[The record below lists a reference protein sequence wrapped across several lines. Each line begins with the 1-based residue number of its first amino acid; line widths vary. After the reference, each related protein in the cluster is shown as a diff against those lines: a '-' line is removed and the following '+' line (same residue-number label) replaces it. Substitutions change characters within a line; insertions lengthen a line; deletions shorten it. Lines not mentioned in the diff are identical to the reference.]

1 MAGAYDRYDPLS
13 GNYIPADYKKTAEES
28 AAAASATSKDSFDV
42 TIKLPLTRSNM
53 SFSFW
58 FNYLYQD
65 KDTLL
70 ISEGPRSPI
79 VTHGFDVPNLTK
91 GVQNLV
97 LTAGFKS
104 YGVKFTLD
112 PTSIQE
118 DVVILESLTANFANP
133 QIVYTGTSTS
143 VSINTSDF
151 APRWVKVRSR
161 DKWLTQNN
169 TEVIA
174 IGPDAGGSVTP
185 KNADPDTS
193 TPPSAPTGVSVIGTL
208 DANDKSGF
216 SGTVTASW
224 LANTDTNTSGYV
236 IRWST
241 QNPDT
246 VTNPVWEYGQVDG
259 RTTTTF
265 TVSGLLPNTLYYYQV
280 TSKSP
285 YNAISWA
292 SPQSGTFGPIV
303 DTNAPADVF
312 AQLRSVL
319 SIGGKTADLF
329 KIGTGIAQSI
339 NTSTT
344 ITPSQT
350 AGTYSGII
358 LNKST
363 TNFGHNYWLNT
374 GQFRVGSGTAFLYW
388 DGSDLY
394 TTGKINAT
402 GGQFSS
408 GDVQLNG
415 GTLFAGASPNSG
427 ARMRF
432 NSSGIFAYNASNV
445 QTVAITQ
452 SDGKIDAR
460 QGYIGGW
467 TINASDQTTGTI
479 SKNGTI
485 LDSSGNITL
494 GDVTGTLPSIVRL
507 SSTDTYRIWVGSQ
520 SSSTA
525 AFKVHSNGTLY
536 ATGAEISGNITAN
549 SLAIGTTYNGTS
561 LTDIKNNSDKGAS
574 AIQPDGTTTGSIQ
587 VDATTRRINKIL
599 ASQGMPVMTGGTN
612 PVILDHTGLRM
623 LSSDGVNP
631 SILLNASNGT
641 AIFRGTV
648 YAAAGQ
654 FSGLITSASIN
665 VTGEDFTSSV
675 TNNEDG
681 GPSTI
686 VSTVRNAFS
695 TLYTRA
701 GIPSLGVNAISFISA
716 NSGGWV
722 SSCYPF
728 TDNAVDLGIKS
739 GTGYSTYRWR
749 NLRLTG
755 SAYFGGTGSTNSTDL
770 VATGGAVTKIFSDGS
785 IYANSLNA
793 NSPGTSTGGS
803 LVQNASG
810 YLRVAS
816 SSKRFKENI
825 VEISKLGYLDAAMQ
839 IKPVNFSYIGEGE
852 TISGLIAEDLNE
864 IDKFKGVVNYD
875 IDGLP
880 SSIAYDRMASLL
892 VLAIK
897 EIKDKLDGIEQRLDA
912 LEG

>member
-13 GNYIPADYKKTAEES
+13 GAYTPADLKKTAEES
-28 AAAASATSKDSFDV
+28 AAAASTKSNNSFDV
-42 TIKLPLTRSNM
+42 TIKMPLTRSNM

-65 KDTLL
+65 PDTLL
-70 ISEGPRSPI
+70 INEGPRSPV

-91 GVQNLV
+91 GVQNLT

-118 DVVILESLTANFANP
+118 DIVIFESLTSDFA
-133 QIVYTGTSTS
+133 QQTIVYVGTSTN

-151 APRWVKVRSR
+151 APRWIKVRSR

-169 TEVIA
+169 TDVIA
-174 IGPDAGGSVTP
+174 IGPDAGGSVIP

-193 TPPSAPTGVSVIGTL
+193 TPPSAPTGVSVIGTI

-216 SGTVTASW
+216 SGKITASW
-224 LANTDTNTSGYV
+224 LANSDTNTSGYV

-241 QNPDT
+241 QNPST

-259 RTTTTF
+259 KATTTF

-292 SPQSGTFGPIV
+292 NPQSGTFGPIV
-303 DTNAPADVF
+303 DSNAPSDVF

-374 GQFRVGSGTAFLYW
+374 GQFRVGSASSFLYW
-388 DGSDLY
+388 DGSDVY

-415 GTLFAGASPNSG
+415 GTLFAGASPSSG

-467 TINASDQTTGTI
+467 TINASDQTTGSI
-479 SKNGTI
+479 SKGGTI

-494 GDVTGTLPSIVRL
+494 GDATGTLPSIIRL

-525 AFKVHSNGTLY
+525 PFKVDYNGKLY
-536 ATGAEISGNITAN
+536 ATGAQISGDITAN

-574 AIQPDGTTTGSIQ
+574 AVQPSTNIE
-587 VDATTRRINKIL
+587 VDLTTRAIKKII
-599 ASQGMPVMTGGTN
+599 ASSGMPITN
-612 PVILDHTGLRM
+612 NGSYPVVLDNSGLRM
-623 LSSDGVNP
+623 LKPGS
-631 SILLNASNGT
+631 T
-641 AIFRGTV
+641 TEYTV
-648 YAAAGQ
+648 Y
-654 FSGLITSASIN
+654 I
-665 VTGEDFTSSV
+665 DSS
-675 TNNEDG
+675 
-681 GPSTI
+681 
-686 VSTVRNAFS
+686 
-695 TLYTRA
+695 
-701 GIPSLGVNAISFISA
+701 
-716 NSGGWV
+716 
-722 SSCYPF
+722 
-728 TDNAVDLGIKS
+728 
-739 GTGYSTYRWR
+739 
-749 NLRLTG
+749 TG
-755 SAYFGGTGSTNSTDL
+755 SAVFKGDITG
-770 VATGGAVTKIFSDGS
+770 ATGTFSGPIRSNIPGPGETPDSSYFDSQGSLGGVSSGLVIGAIGFKNTDVGGWTSHCYPYMPGSPNIDLGTTRFRWNDVRISGSVMVGHGGSDTVGLASGPKIRLYPTGPIYADTLGTTTRAPASGVTLVQDTAGYIKVYVAASSRKYKDNIQYQDTESVYNLIKELSPVTFNYKPEFSD
-785 IYANSLNA
+785 L
-793 NSPGTSTGGS
+793 P
-803 LVQNASG
+803 
-810 YLRVAS
+810 
-816 SSKRFKENI
+816 E
-825 VEISKLGYLDAAMQ
+825 
-839 IKPVNFSYIGEGE
+839 E
-852 TISGLIAEDLNE
+852 THFGLIAEEVHDIQPNNDLV
-864 IDKFKGVVNYD
+864 IYK
-875 IDGLP
+875 
-880 SSIAYDRMASLL
+880 
-892 VLAIK
+892 
-897 EIKDKLDGIEQRLDA
+897 DGIPDSVGYEKIPIYLVGAFKEMANKIDMLQARLDA

>member
-13 GNYIPADYKKTAEES
+13 GAYTPADLKKTAEES
-28 AAAASATSKDSFDV
+28 AAAASTKSNNSFDV
-42 TIKLPLTRSNM
+42 TIKMPLTRSNM

-65 KDTLL
+65 PDTLL
-70 ISEGPRSPI
+70 INEGPRSPV

-91 GVQNLV
+91 GVQNLT

-118 DVVILESLTANFANP
+118 DIVIFESLTSDFA
-133 QIVYTGTSTS
+133 QQTIVYVGTSTN

-169 TEVIA
+169 TDVIA
-174 IGPDAGGSVTP
+174 IGPDAGGSVIP

-193 TPPSAPTGVSVIGTL
+193 TPPSAPTGVSVVGTL

-216 SGTVTASW
+216 SGKVTASW
-224 LANTDTNTSGYV
+224 LANSDTNTSGYV

-241 QNPDT
+241 QNPAT

-259 RTTTTF
+259 KNTTTF
-265 TVSGLLPNTLYYYQV
+265 TASGLLPNTLYYYQV

-303 DTNAPADVF
+303 DANAPADVF

-329 KIGTGIAQSI
+329 KIGTGISQSI

-374 GQFRVGSGTAFLYW
+374 GQFRVGSDTSFLYW
-388 DGSDLY
+388 DGSNVY

-402 GGQFSS
+402 GGQFSA

-415 GTLFAGASPNSG
+415 GTLFAGASPTSG
-427 ARMRF
+427 ARLRF
-432 NSSGIFAYNASNV
+432 NSSGIFAYNSSNV

-525 AFKVHSNGTLY
+525 KFKVHSDGTLY
-536 ATGAEISGNITAN
+536 ATGVQISGDITAN

-561 LTDIKNNSDKGAS
+561 LTDIKNNSDKGAT
-574 AIQPDGTTTGSIQ
+574 AVQEGNG
-587 VDATTRRINKIL
+587 VEVNATTKRISKII
-599 ASQGMPVMTGGTN
+599 ASANLPITSGGTN
-612 PVILDHTGLRM
+612 PVVLDNNGLRM
-623 LSSDGVNP
+623 LKPGSTTEYTVW
-631 SILLNASNGT
+631 INANNGDALFAGRLVAATGTIGKVTFGT
-641 AIFRGTV
+641 AGTSD
-648 YAAAGQ
+648 YFETG
-654 FSGLITSASIN
+654 SGL
-665 VTGEDFTSSV
+665 
-675 TNNEDG
+675 G
-681 GPSTI
+681 G
-686 VSTVRNAFS
+686 
-695 TLYTRA
+695 LGGG
-701 GIPSLGVNAISFISA
+701 GIAI
-716 NSGGWV
+716 GGIG
-722 SSCYPF
+722 F
-728 TDNAVDLGIKS
+728 KN
-739 GTGYSTYRWR
+739 
-749 NLRLTG
+749 
-755 SAYFGGTGSTNSTDL
+755 
-770 VATGGAVTKIFSDGS
+770 
-785 IYANSLNA
+785 
-793 NSPGTSTGGS
+793 TSTGGWTTHCYPYWGGGS
-803 LVQNASG
+803 NYDLGTTDFRWNDTRLSGSLMVGHNGTDGPSSVAGGTGPKIKLFPNGNIFADLLGTTTRAPASGVTLVQSTDG
-810 YLRVAS
+810 YIKVYLAAS
-816 SSKRFKENI
+816 SRKYKDNI
-825 VEISKLGYLDAAMQ
+825 RYQDTESIYSLMKNLSPVTFNY
-839 IKPVNFSYIGEGE
+839 KPEFSDLPEE
-852 TISGLIAEDLNE
+852 THFGLIAEEVHDIQPNNDLV
-864 IDKFKGVVNYD
+864 IYK
-875 IDGLP
+875 
-880 SSIAYDRMASLL
+880 
-892 VLAIK
+892 
-897 EIKDKLDGIEQRLDA
+897 DGIPDSVGYEKIPIYLVGAFKEMANKIDILQARLDA

>member
-1 MAGAYDRYDPLS
+1 MAGAYDR
-13 GNYIPADYKKTAEES
+13 DYAMYNPPDLRKTAEES
-28 AAAASATSKDSFDV
+28 AASAAEKSSSSFDV
-42 TIKLPLTRSNM
+42 TIKLPLTRSDM
-53 SFSFW
+53 TFSFW
-58 FNYLYQD
+58 FHYMYQD
-65 KDTLL
+65 ADTL
-70 ISEGPRSPI
+70 ITKEGPRSPI
-79 VTHGFDVPNLTK
+79 VTHGFEVPNLTK

-97 LTAGFKS
+97 VTAGFKS

-112 PTSIQE
+112 PTSVQE
-118 DVVILESLTANFANP
+118 DVVIFESLTADFAN
-133 QIVYTGTSTS
+133 QYIVYSGNSTS

-151 APRWVKVRSR
+151 APRWIKVRSR

-169 TEVIA
+169 TDVIA
-174 IGPDAGGSVTP
+174 IGPDAGGSVIP

-193 TPPSAPTGVSVIGTL
+193 TPPSAPTGVSVVGSI

-216 SGTVTASW
+216 SGKITASW
-224 LANTDTNTSGYV
+224 TANTDTNTSGYV

-241 QNPDT
+241 QNPAT
-246 VTNPVWEYGQVDG
+246 VTNPVWEYEQVDG
-259 RTTTTF
+259 KNTTTF

-415 GTLFAGASPNSG
+415 GTLFAGASANSG
-427 ARMRF
+427 ARLRF
-432 NSSGIFAYNASNV
+432 NSTGIFAYNANNV

-467 TINASDQTTGTI
+467 TIDASGQTTGTI

-485 LDSSGNITL
+485 FDSNGNITL

-525 AFKVHSNGTLY
+525 KFKVHSDGTLY
-536 ATGAEISGNITAN
+536 ATGVQISGNITAN
-549 SLAIGTTYNGTS
+549 SLAINTTYDGTN
-561 LTDIKNNSDKGAS
+561 LTDIKSGAAKGSAAVQPSTNIEVNAAKAITKIIAS
-574 AIQPDGTTTGSIQ
+574 S
-587 VDATTRRINKIL
+587 
-599 ASQGMPVMTGGTN
+599 GMPITNNGTR
-612 PVILDHTGLRM
+612 PVILDNLGLRM
-623 LSSDGVNP
+623 LVPGQSD
-631 SILLNASNGT
+631 NG
-641 AIFRGTV
+641 
-648 YAAAGQ
+648 
-654 FSGLITSASIN
+654 
-665 VTGEDFTSSV
+665 
-675 TNNEDG
+675 
-681 GPSTI
+681 
-686 VSTVRNAFS
+686 VSTSYNMW
-695 TLYTRA
+695 L
-701 GIPSLGVNAISFISA
+701 
-716 NSGGWV
+716 
-722 SSCYPF
+722 
-728 TDNAVDLGIKS
+728 DS
-739 GTGYSTYRWR
+739 GTGSAFFRGDITGASGTFSGPVRSNISDPATSSYFDSQGSLGGVSSGLVIGAIGFKNTDVGGWTSHCYPYMPGSPNIDLGTVRFRWNDVR
-749 NLRLTG
+749 ISGSVMVGHAGTDTIGLASGPKTRLYPSGNIYADTLGTTTRAPASGVTLVQGTDGFLRVYVAASSRKYKDNIEYKDTPSVYNLMK
-755 SAYFGGTGSTNSTDL
+755 DL
-770 VATGGAVTKIFSDGS
+770 SPVTFRYKPEFSD
-785 IYANSLNA
+785 L
-793 NSPGTSTGGS
+793 P
-803 LVQNASG
+803 
-810 YLRVAS
+810 
-816 SSKRFKENI
+816 E
-825 VEISKLGYLDAAMQ
+825 EIHY
-839 IKPVNFSYIGEGE
+839 
-852 TISGLIAEDLNE
+852 GLIAEDVHE
-864 IDKFKGVVNYD
+864 IDPGNSLVIYK
-875 IDGLP
+875 DGLP
-880 SSIAYDRMASLL
+880 DSIKYENIPMHLVGAFKEMAKKID
-892 VLAIK
+892 VL
-897 EIKDKLDGIEQRLDA
+897 QSRLDA
-912 LEG
+912 LEV

>member
-13 GNYIPADYKKTAEES
+13 GSYIPADYKKTAEES
-28 AAAASATSKDSFDV
+28 AAAAAATSKDSFDV

-112 PTSIQE
+112 PASIQE
-118 DVVILESLTANFANP
+118 DVVILESLTSNFANP

-193 TPPSAPTGVSVIGTL
+193 TPPSAPTGVSAVGTI
-208 DANDKSGF
+208 DTNDKSGF
-216 SGTVTASW
+216 SGKFTTSW

-241 QNPDT
+241 QNPAT
-246 VTNPVWEYGQVDG
+246 VTSPVWEYGQVDG
-259 RTTTTF
+259 KTTTTF
-265 TVSGLLPNTLYYYQV
+265 TVTGLAPNTLYYYQV

-292 SPQSGTFGPIV
+292 TPHSGTFGPIV
-303 DTNAPADVF
+303 DPDAPAGNL
-312 AQLRSVL
+312 QLKSII

-329 KIGTGIAQSI
+329 KIGTGISQSI
-339 NTSTT
+339 NTSST

-350 AGTYSGII
+350 PGTYNGII
-358 LNKST
+358 LDRST

-374 GQFRVGSGTAFLYW
+374 GQFRVGSASSFLYW
-388 DGSDLY
+388 DGSDVY

-467 TINASDQTTGTI
+467 TINASDQTTGSI
-479 SKNGTI
+479 SKGGTI

-494 GDVTGTLPSIVRL
+494 GDATGTLPSIVRL

-536 ATGAEISGNITAN
+536 ATGVEISGNITAN

-561 LTDIKNNSDKGAS
+561 LTDIKNNSDKGTTAVQPSTNIEVNAAKAITKIIAS
-574 AIQPDGTTTGSIQ
+574 S
-587 VDATTRRINKIL
+587 
-599 ASQGMPVMTGGTN
+599 GMPITNNGTR
-612 PVILDHTGLRM
+612 PVILDNLGLRM
-623 LSSDGVNP
+623 LVPGKTDNSDPTSYNMWLD
-631 SILLNASNGT
+631 SGT
-641 AIFRGTV
+641 GSAFFRGNITG
-648 YAAAGQ
+648 ASGTFAGNIEA
-654 FSGLITSASIN
+654 GALN
-665 VTGEDFTSSV
+665 SSYYL
-675 TNNEDG
+675 NSKG
-681 GPSTI
+681 SK
-686 VSTVRNAFS
+686 
-695 TLYTRA
+695 A
-701 GIPSLGVNAISFISA
+701 GIDSLVVNAIGIESSTT
-716 NSGGWV
+716 GGVTTHW
-722 SSCYPF
+722 YPYMPGSP
-728 TDNAVDLGIKS
+728 NCDLGLPGFRWNDVRSSGRVFMGHGGSDTITNVTAQQPYSVFLQTGRIYANTLGTGS
-739 GTGYSTYRWR
+739 GTG
-749 NLRLTG
+749 
-755 SAYFGGTGSTNSTDL
+755 
-770 VATGGAVTKIFSDGS
+770 
-785 IYANSLNA
+785 
-793 NSPGTSTGGS
+793 
-803 LVQNASG
+803 LVQDSQG
-810 YLRVAS
+810 YLRVS
-816 SSKRFKENI
+816 SSSLRYKENI
-825 VEISKLGYLDAAMQ
+825 SEIENTGYLDA
-839 IKPVNFSYIGEGE
+839 IKLLKPVKFSYKLQEADIDE
-852 TISGLIAEDLNE
+852 TPGYETVRPIITGLIAEDVE
-864 IDKFKGVVNYD
+864 QIDKLKDFVNYNALGETE
-875 IDGLP
+875 GL
-880 SSIAYDRMASLL
+880 AYDRLTTALT
-892 VLAIK
+892 LAIQ
-897 EIKDKLDGIEQRLDA
+897 ELAEKLDVINTRLDA